1 MFLGVIGGLVDV
13 CVMLF
18 LFIVMIV
25 IWIFGLVRCFL
36 GLELEVMEEIIVVYV
51 FLGLVWLVV
60 GCFLVDMDI
69 LFWLEVVFMIFL
81 FLVVDGGMVDGGVVG
96 VGVVDIDI
104 LFWLIVVFL
113 LLVLFVVVKGVVLI
127 FFVKKWVCFIV
138 LNVCIIFFGNGLIV

>member
-1 MFLGVIGGLVDV
+1 MFLGVLGGLVDV

-81 FLVVDGGMVDGGVVG
+81 FLMVDGGVVDG
-96 VGVVDIDI
+96 GVVDIDI
-104 LFWLIVVFL
+104 LFWLIMVFL
-113 LLVLFVVVKGVVLI
+113 LLVLYVVVKGVVLI

>member
-1 MFLGVIGGLVDV
+1 MLLGVICVLVDV

-18 LFIVMIV
+18 LFILMIV
-25 IWIFGLVRCFL
+25 IWIFELVRCFL
-36 GLELEVMEEIIVVYV
+36 GLELEVIEEIIVVYV

-81 FLVVDGGMVDGGVVG
+81 FLVVDGGMVDGGVV
-96 VGVVDIDI
+96 DIDI

-127 FFVKKWVCFIV
+127 FLVKKWVCFIV